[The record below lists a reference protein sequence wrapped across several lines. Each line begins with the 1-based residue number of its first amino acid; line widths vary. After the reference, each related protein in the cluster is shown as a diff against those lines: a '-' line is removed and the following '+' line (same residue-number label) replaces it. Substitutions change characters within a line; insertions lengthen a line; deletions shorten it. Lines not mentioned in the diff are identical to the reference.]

1 MGPKI
6 QSSQKTDQF
15 YRCQSMSQVVS
26 LQPWEFIASQSPGIV
41 FPDQVASETEGGVLL
56 QGLGYLEA
64 SIKALSIIVD
74 HNFSGWK
81 TWFWPSKF
89 EFTTSGCFWDHF
101 SLPCW
106 QALEA
111 EAEWWAICLV
121 SIRITFHICTFDFFI
136 RGLNKSAV
144 FLTSVYGYFLK
155 TCWAERPSPNQTTLL
170 AASEEGT

>member
-1 MGPKI
+1 MGWGAWKGERCGGGSQMGPKI
-6 QSSQKTDQF
+6 QSSQKTDKF

-41 FPDQVASETEGGVLL
+41 FPDQVASEPEGGVLL

-111 EAEWWAICLV
+111 EAEWWAICMM
-121 SIRITFHICTFDFFI
+121 SIQIYIWDHLSLFI
-136 RGLNKSAV
+136 HLRTEDWKKTAV
-144 FLTSVYGYFLK
+144 
-155 TCWAERPSPNQTTLL
+155 LL
-170 AASEEGT
+170 ASF